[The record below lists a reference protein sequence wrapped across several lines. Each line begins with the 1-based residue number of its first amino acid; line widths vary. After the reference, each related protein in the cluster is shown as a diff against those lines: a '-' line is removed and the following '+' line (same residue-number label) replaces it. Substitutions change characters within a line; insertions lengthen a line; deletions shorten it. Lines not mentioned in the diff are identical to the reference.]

1 LGFLSPK
8 FHSSIVTNPSLEFVE
23 SEQTEDF
30 DGRDL
35 KVALLA
41 EWWVVEG
48 RAALRLAEGQARV
61 DVNAV
66 SVTKK

>member
-1 LGFLSPK
+1 MGFLGPK

-30 DGRDL
+30 DGRNL